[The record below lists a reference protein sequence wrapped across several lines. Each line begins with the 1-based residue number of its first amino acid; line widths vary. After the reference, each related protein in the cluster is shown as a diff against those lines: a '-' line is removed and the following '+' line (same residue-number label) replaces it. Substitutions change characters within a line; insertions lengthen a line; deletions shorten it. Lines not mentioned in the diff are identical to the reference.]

1 MIRCS
6 DRNEFEYFGPR
17 RTTSWSFLHKVVH
30 SWLDRLIAGFLKD
43 RIHFDIVWNILS
55 LILPFHFF
63 DSYCRWRLFI
73 LIEIIWIGSV
83 VTSDILEFPWQ
94 SNGFSLILFLRRF
107 FLFLNWPSPS
117 CYFVASRVSSAIYFL
132 LLSFR
137 AGFLF
142 LTKST
147 SIPGLIKLKLLLDV
161 FLTIDKADNFF
172 EFIFNEWN
180 FSVDFLLKSL
190 RP

>member
-6 DRNEFEYFGPR
+6 DRNEFDYFGPR
-17 RTTSWSFLHKVVH
+17 RTTSWSFFHKVVH
-30 SWLDRLIAGFLKD
+30 CWLDRLMVGFLKN

-55 LILPFHFF
+55 LILFFHFF
-63 DSYCRWRLFI
+63 DSYGRWRLLI

-94 SNGFSLILFLRRF
+94 SNGFSLIWSLRRF
-107 FLFLNWPSPS
+107 FLFLNWLSPS
-117 CYFVASRVSSAIYFL
+117 CYIVASRVPSVIYFL

-147 SIPGLIKLKLLLDV
+147 SIPDLIELKLLLDV
-161 FLTIDKADNFF
+161 FLAIDKADNFLD
-172 EFIFNEWN
+172 FIFNEGN